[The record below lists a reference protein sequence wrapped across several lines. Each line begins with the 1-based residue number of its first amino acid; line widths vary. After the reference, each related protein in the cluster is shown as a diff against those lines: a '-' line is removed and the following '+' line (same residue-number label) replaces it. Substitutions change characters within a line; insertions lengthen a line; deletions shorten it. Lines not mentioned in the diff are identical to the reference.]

1 MFYIGDRDIARPK
14 ALSISLPSEP
24 GVGDRKAND
33 IGKAIKAI
41 RRENAELTAMG
52 FDDPNDEIH
61 MTTSAQEKIFSP
73 GAELLNK
80 IVSNFEEQKNME
92 NVSLTIR
99 MIIIL

>member
-14 ALSISLPSEP
+14 ALSISLPWEP

-80 IVSNFEEQKNME
+80 IVSNFEEKKNME
-92 NVSLTIR
+92 KLTFR
-99 MIIIL
+99 